1 LIPRCGGITEK
12 AALLEAA
19 GPGRALVVVDKSRTR
34 FCDSTGLNALVA
46 AARQAWAEGGEI
58 RLVVVG
64 EAVSRVVELT
74 GVNRVIAIYASLEDA
89 LTLGG

>member
-1 LIPRCGGITEK
+1 LR
-12 AALLEAA
+12 A
-19 GPGRALVVVDKSRTR
+19 GAGRRGRGA
-34 FCDSTGLNALVA
+34 
-46 AARQAWAEGGEI
+46 EI

-89 LTLGG
+89 LTWEGNRCWRG